1 MCSTLSK
8 HRSQLEAIIWEC
20 SHAQWKS
27 ESHNFWDKILVV
39 SSFTGTQRNETLT
52 NCVTTPCMDMK
63 TIGIPPCTGTPGQPQ
78 NSILPEVIIWWP
90 YCWLLQG
97 AKVTLASRWTLF
109 VLENEFF
116 LRMAY
121 WKKKKVSN
129 SKFLYLKLWQISHNS
144 SIFGYQDMMNGLCNL
159 PLIKCSLMKIF
170 F

>member
-1 MCSTLSK
+1 MYSTLSK

-39 SSFTGTQRNETLT
+39 SSCTSTQRNETLT

-63 TIGIPPCTGTPGQPQ
+63 TIGIPPCTSTPGQPH
-78 NSILPEVIIWWP
+78 SPRGHYLVTILLTRSQSDPGLKMDIVCFRKWI
-90 YCWLLQG
+90 
-97 AKVTLASRWTLF
+97 
-109 VLENEFF
+109 F

-121 WKKKKVSN
+121 WKKKVSN

-159 PLIKCSLMKIF
+159 PLIKCSLRKIF
-170 F
+170 C